1 MGGEGEVRRPTERLL
16 ADLRTALARFGLLS
30 DEAEAAAVRLMA
42 VTDLRQESEERTA
55 LLHYYYNR
63 AFDDG
68 PAGTAALEVW
78 RRLLEVVS
86 PGWND
91 DLDPND
97 DSTVVFDMST
107 GRIIGPD
114 GSPLMPDEADE
125 VYEAN
130 EAGYILLGQVQELID
145 AYYTEGDPS
154 LLVRAV
160 AKLLESDGTDPAH
173 LHAAVVF
180 GAGLGR
186 IARTEHDPRMAV
198 LSVTLLEWACDRD
211 PEPDPR
217 NLAQLGSHL
226 DTLYDLTLD
235 QDTILRAIEVRRAA
249 LDMVDE
255 DSPDHPNI
263 EGDLCAGLWTYGRN
277 TDVTALDEAL
287 ARLPHVIAHPALD
300 PSIRPGWIWNLGTVL
315 RDRGV
320 LASDG
325 GSISEAMGVHEWA
338 LREAEEHG
346 WPEEQT
352 FEIRWSQA
360 TTIHSWW
367 AYSHNPDAGDD
378 SVRMFRDLLDEI
390 PPHSPRLASAL
401 NDFGIALQSMPYGDG
416 SAARESAAVLRHAL
430 TLIGPGDAIRPR
442 VLANLVASLWAPAD
456 HGTVLSAAEIDELTA
471 LATESVGTTPD
482 GSPELGHRLNHLG
495 RAHSL
500 RFERHHDSTDL
511 DAAVEA
517 YRHSAEYESSP
528 LWVRWNSAYSWVE
541 TATAAAAWESAAQGC
556 VRLVGL
562 IPLAGGELVRRRDR
576 ELQLIRLGDALRDG
590 AAAALHAGQAELAL
604 QLLESG
610 RGVLLRHAMVRAA
623 AVEELR
629 EKAPALVDTYVAL
642 RRTLDQDDGSLQLV
656 RSVGDTA
663 RRVEAARHLRDL
675 IEHIRTLPGLAD
687 FPATGA
693 FPATDTSTRTAVV
706 LNLSRYRSDA
716 IIVGAGGGRPVVVPL
731 PLVAPDSVAAQV
743 SALYGAL
750 DRRGPTRAEGGGGE
764 ETERAVASVLAWTWD
779 AVVAPV
785 LAALGWDHRSPAAS
799 RPCLWWSPTGALT
812 LLPLHA
818 ALRPADGSAAKLCA
832 LECVVSSYT
841 PTLAALRKP
850 AMPAAPARSA
860 SVVAIPVT
868 PGQPDLPGVLAEAK
882 AVADCYPGSVPLVG
896 ADATHTAVASALS
909 RAAIAHFACHGV
921 NVPDDPSRSGLVLA
935 DGALSVAELSVQD
948 LEGHAFLA
956 YLSACDTARGGTVL
970 TDEAITLC
978 AGLVLAGF
986 RHAVGTLWPVDD
998 AAAAFLAG
1006 RFHQALARRLSR
1018 GEAVEPARMLNR
1030 LAEWT
1035 SGGWPDRPSRWATLI
1050 HFGG

>member
-1 MGGEGEVRRPTERLL
+1 M
-16 ADLRTALARFGLLS
+16 
-30 DEAEAAAVRLMA
+30 
-42 VTDLRQESEERTA
+42 
-55 LLHYYYNR
+55 
-63 AFDDG
+63 
-68 PAGTAALEVW
+68 
-78 RRLLEVVS
+78 
-86 PGWND
+86 
-91 DLDPND
+91 
-97 DSTVVFDMST
+97 
-107 GRIIGPD
+107 
-114 GSPLMPDEADE
+114 
-125 VYEAN
+125 
-130 EAGYILLGQVQELID
+130 
-145 AYYTEGDPS
+145 
-154 LLVRAV
+154 
-160 AKLLESDGTDPAH
+160 
-173 LHAAVVF
+173 
-180 GAGLGR
+180 
-186 IARTEHDPRMAV
+186 
-198 LSVTLLEWACDRD
+198 
-211 PEPDPR
+211 
-217 NLAQLGSHL
+217 
-226 DTLYDLTLD
+226 
-235 QDTILRAIEVRRAA
+235 
-249 LDMVDE
+249 DE
-255 DSPDHPNI
+255 DSPAYPNI

-287 ARLPHVIAHPALD
+287 ERLPHVIAHPALN

-325 GSISEAMGVHEWA
+325 GSISEAMDVHEWA
-338 LREAEEHG
+338 LHEAEEHG
-346 WPEEQT
+346 WLEQQT

-360 TTIHSWW
+360 TTIHTWW
-367 AYSHNPDAGDD
+367 TYSHNPDAGND
-378 SVRMFRDLLDEI
+378 SVRMFRDLLAEI
-390 PPHSPRLASAL
+390 PPRSPRLAPAL
-401 NDFGIALQSMPYGDG
+401 NDFGLALRSMPYGDG
-416 SAARESAAVLRHAL
+416 SAARESATVLRHAL

-442 VLANLVASLWAPAD
+442 VLANLVGSLWAPAD
-456 HGTVLSAAEIDELTA
+456 HGTVLSAAEVDELTA
-471 LATESVGTTPD
+471 LATESVETTPE

-500 RFERHHDSTDL
+500 RFERHHDTTDL
-511 DAAVEA
+511 DAAVEN
-517 YRHSAEYESSP
+517 YRRSAEYESSP

-541 TATAAAAWESAAQGC
+541 TATAAGAWESAAQGC
-556 VRLVGL
+556 IRLIGL

-604 QLLESG
+604 ELLESG

-629 EKAPALVDTYVAL
+629 EKAPALADTYVAL
-642 RRTLDQDDGSLQLV
+642 RRTLDQDDGSLQMI
-656 RSVGDTA
+656 RSIGDTA
-663 RRVEAARHLRDL
+663 RRIEAAQELQAL

-687 FPATGA
+687 FPAAGA
-693 FPATDTSTRTAVV
+693 PHATDTPTRTVVV

-731 PLVAPDSVAAQV
+731 PLVTPDSVAAQV
-743 SALYGAL
+743 RALYGAL
-750 DRRGPTRAEGGGGE
+750 GRRGSVKADAGGGE
-764 ETERAVASVLAWTWD
+764 EAERAVASVLAWTWD

-799 RPCLWWSPTGALT
+799 RPRLWWSPTGALT

-841 PTLAALRKP
+841 LTLAALQEP
-850 AMPAAPARSA
+850 AMPAVPAASA
-860 SVVAIPVT
+860 CVVAIPVT
-868 PGQPDLPGVLAEAK
+868 PGQPDLPGVSEEAK

-909 RAAIAHFACHGV
+909 CAVIAHFACHGV
-921 NVPDDPSRSGLVLA
+921 NAPDDPSRSGLALA
-935 DGALSVAELSVQD
+935 DGTLLSVAELSVQD

-998 AAAAFLAG
+998 AAATFLAR
-1006 RFHQALARRLSR
+1006 RFHQALARWLSR
-1018 GEAVEPARMLNR
+1018 GEAVEPARTLNQ
-1030 LAEWT
+1030 LAEWV
-1035 SGGWPDRPSRWATLI
+1035 SGGWLEQPSRWATLI

>member
-1 MGGEGEVRRPTERLL
+1 MGGEGEVRRLTERAL
-16 ADLRTALARFGLLS
+16 AELRTALARFGLLS

-42 VTDLRQESEERTA
+42 VTDLRQESQERTE
-55 LLHYYYNR
+55 LLRYYYNR

-91 DLDPND
+91 DLDPSD

-114 GSPLMPDEADE
+114 GSPLMPDEPDE
-125 VYEAN
+125 AEATGD
-130 EAGYILLGQVQELID
+130 ALLGQVQELIN
-145 AYYTEGDPS
+145 AHSVEGDPS
-154 LLVRAV
+154 LLEQAV

-173 LHAAVVF
+173 LRAAVEF
-180 GAGLGR
+180 GGWLGGN
-186 IARTEHDPRMAV
+186 AKTEHDLRMAV
-198 LSVTLLEWACDRD
+198 LSVALLEWACDRD
-211 PEPDPR
+211 PEPEPR
-217 NLAQLGSHL
+217 NLVQLGSHL

-249 LDMVDE
+249 LDVVDE
-255 DSPDHPNI
+255 DSPAHPNI
-263 EGDLCAGLWTYGRN
+263 EGELCAGLWTYGRN

-287 ARLPHVIAHPALD
+287 ARLPHVIAHPALN

-338 LREAEEHG
+338 LREAEEQG
-346 WPEEQT
+346 WPQQQM

-367 AYSHNPDAGDD
+367 RYSHNPDAGND

-390 PPHSPRLASAL
+390 PPHSPRLAPAL

-416 SAARESAAVLRHAL
+416 SAARESATVLRHAL

-456 HGTVLSAAEIDELTA
+456 HGTVLSAAEADELTA
-471 LATESVGTTPD
+471 LATESVETTPE

-500 RFERHHDSTDL
+500 RFERYHATADL

-517 YRHSAEYESSP
+517 YRRSAEYEASP

-604 QLLESG
+604 ELLESG
-610 RGVLLRHAMVRAA
+610 RGVLLRHAMLRAA

-629 EKAPALVDTYVAL
+629 EKAPGLVGTYVAL

-656 RSVGDTA
+656 RSIGDTA
-663 RRVEAARHLRDL
+663 RRIEAAEEFRDL

-687 FPATGA
+687 FPAAGA
-693 FPATDTSTRTAVV
+693 PRATDTPARTAVV

-716 IIVGAGGGRPVVVPL
+716 IIVGAGGGQPVVVPL
-731 PLVAPDSVAAQV
+731 PLVTPDSVAEQV
-743 SALYGAL
+743 RALYAAL
-750 DRRGPTRAEGGGGE
+750 RRRGSAQAGAGRRE
-764 ETERAVASVLAWTWD
+764 EPERAVASVLAWTWD

-799 RPCLWWSPTGALT
+799 RPRLWWSPTGALT

-818 ALRPADGSAAKLCA
+818 ALRPADGPAARLCA

-850 AMPAAPARSA
+850 AMPAVPARSA
-860 SVVAIPVT
+860 CVVAMPVT
-868 PGQPDLPGVLAEAK
+868 PGQADLPGVTAEAK
-882 AVADCYPGSVPLVG
+882 TVADCYPGSVPLVG
-896 ADATHTAVASALS
+896 KDATHAAVASALS
-909 RAAIAHFACHGV
+909 RAAIAHFACHAG
-921 NVPDDPSRSGLVLA
+921 NVPDDPSRSGLLLA
-935 DGALSVAELSVQD
+935 DGTLSVAELSVQD

-998 AAAAFLAG
+998 AAATYLAG
-1006 RFHQALARRLSR
+1006 RFHRALARRLSR
-1018 GEAVEPARMLNR
+1018 GEAVEPAELLNQ